1 MLNNLNLIN
10 AEHEQIF
17 ISVLNHFIT
26 AYRNDPTQ
34 VIEEVKS
41 VLAFNSLLTVLS
53 KHPQGDRFA
62 CGLGPISLGNVVCF
76 QIEMS
81 MR

>member
-1 MLNNLNLIN
+1 MLNNLYLIN

-76 QIEMS
+76 QIDMS